1 MEEFIQHEILGLR
14 TTPNT
19 PLPRPAQCLIVKK
32 IAKRCIATAIGLAEK
47 DLLVEIDGQ
56 AAIGFSPKLY
66 LYRAAE
72 RRYLFY
78 SRPRHERIELAA
90 SGIEIGVELAKT
102 LDAIKVLY
110 DPRKPDYTALEQ
122 VWEARDWRSLEKLA
136 HATLAANKERGTP
149 ALLFEGAALWESGR
163 TEEGLERL
171 SEYMDKY
178 ASWWTMNFTAVGY
191 YCLAMDWLRKGDK
204 DNAKRLIDLAYENQ
218 PSEAV
223 ARGVEKVTGEKPRL
237 PAPEWVQ
244 RRFPVDYSLPR
255 LDGGA
260 GEVSLAATLHAMPK
274 DKLLIVCLLANY
286 RGNGPYNDFMNRF
299 HNYASYFTQYVH
311 ALHVITMEAERN
323 AERAHYYQAEDD
335 ARAARFAVSIL
346 LEPGNVVEAVMP
358 HGSPFVMLLDRG
370 GTVVYEGELDAV
382 ELWDTLASVS
392 AP

>member
-1 MEEFIQHEILGLR
+1 MEEFIQRQILGLR

-32 IAKRCIATAIGLAEK
+32 LATRCIASQAGIAEK

-56 AAIGFSPKLY
+56 AATGFTPKLY
-66 LYRAAE
+66 LYRATE

-78 SRPRHERIELAA
+78 SRPRHERVELAV

-110 DPRKPDYTALEQ
+110 EPRQPDYTALEQ

-136 HATLAANKERGTP
+136 SATLAATKERGTP
-149 ALLFEGAALWESGR
+149 ALIFEGAALWESGR
-163 TEEGLERL
+163 TDEAMQRV

-178 ASWWTMNFTAVGY
+178 VSWWTMNFTAVGY
-191 YCLAMDWLRKGDK
+191 YYLAMEWLRKGDK
-204 DNAKRLIDLAYENQ
+204 QRAKQLIDLAYENQ

-223 ARGVEKVTGEKPRL
+223 ARGVEKVTGEKPHP

-255 LDGGA
+255 LDGSE
-260 GEVSLAATLHAMPK
+260 GEVSLATTLHSMPK
-274 DKLLIVCLLANY
+274 DKLLIVCLLASY
-286 RGNGPYNDFMNRF
+286 RGNGPYNDFMSRY
-299 HNYASYFTQYVH
+299 HNYARYFAEYLH
-311 ALHVITMEAERN
+311 ALHVITMEAERQ
-323 AERAHYYQAEDD
+323 ADRAHYYKSEDE
-335 ARAARFAVSIL
+335 ARAARFPVSIL
-346 LEPGNVVEAVMP
+346 LEPGNITDAIAP
-358 HGSPFVMLLDRG
+358 HGSPLVLLLDRSA
-370 GTVVYEGELDAV
+370 TVVYEGELEAV

-392 AP
+392 AA